1 MARTKKEELVEEV
14 TQEVLE
20 SEEPVAEETTE
31 NPAEAEENETAEN
44 AEQPEEPKAEEN
56 TEKRA
61 DVVPDKN
68 VVFLRGMI
76 RAIRQELDE
85 SNMEQN
91 VLTITTPQPRRDG
104 TFGTE
109 RVDVIW
115 GSNTRA
121 EGLISEY
128 HAGDHVIV
136 YAEYRTYIDSERN
149 RGSNFYGMTIKKCE
163 APGIT
168 GNAAYDPDKNEGY
181 FVGTI
186 RRVNEIRPNFAIIS
200 MVLYSRNRRKRV
212 ACYPSIG
219 IGGYVYRAFK
229 QNAARFEGEGKK
241 LGVGCQITMRFNEQT
256 NMKEI
261 QWNAQGLYYFDED
274 GTQHQIEISQG
285 RRYFRAPRNNVN
297 RERRPQ
303 VVSSSAAEDLRHMT
317 GGSGSEEDDVV
328 ASEAAEVLEERPASE
343 NTESIQYDKKGE
355 EAPRVTSK
363 KVDIKAQLMDGAEE

>member
-121 EGLISEY
+121 EGLISE
-128 HAGDHVIV
+128 
-136 YAEYRTYIDSERN
+136 
-149 RGSNFYGMTIKKCE
+149 
-163 APGIT
+163 
-168 GNAAYDPDKNEGY
+168 
-181 FVGTI
+181 GTAHEFLTW
-186 RRVNEIRPNFAIIS
+186 RRC
-200 MVLYSRNRRKRV
+200 LYQMAQSL
-212 ACYPSIG
+212 
-219 IGGYVYRAFK
+219 FK
-229 QNAARFEGEGKK
+229 
-241 LGVGCQITMRFNEQT
+241 
-256 NMKEI
+256 
-261 QWNAQGLYYFDED
+261 
-274 GTQHQIEISQG
+274 
-285 RRYFRAPRNNVN
+285 
-297 RERRPQ
+297 
-303 VVSSSAAEDLRHMT
+303 
-317 GGSGSEEDDVV
+317 
-328 ASEAAEVLEERPASE
+328 
-343 NTESIQYDKKGE
+343 
-355 EAPRVTSK
+355 
-363 KVDIKAQLMDGAEE
+363 